1 MKVVKAA
8 LALAGVAAVAL
19 YVVVALVI
27 ELIARLLP
35 LIVLA
40 AVVALIV
47 YLWRRKGGTRKRQ
60 QALPAP
66 GWADARDQPV
76 LDPGIAA
83 RPQWVTAPQQPV
95 PAVPTHRRHLIL
107 GATDAGDG
115 HGDGYLRLGPSVD
128 SPSPLQPH
136 VVSGSRSRARRGD
149 SRARP
154 RSARP

>member
-19 YVVVALVI
+19 YVVIALVI

-40 AVVALIV
+40 AVVALVV
-47 YLWRRKGGTRKRQ
+47 YLWRRTSGTRKRR

-76 LDPGIAA
+76 IVPAIAA
-83 RPQWVTAPQQPV
+83 PAQLVTAHQQSA
-95 PAVPTHRRHLIL
+95 PAVPTHRDSHLII
-107 GATDAGDG
+107 AADAGDS
-115 HGDGYLRLGPSVD
+115 HGDGYLRLGPSVE
-128 SPSPLQPH
+128 SPSPSQPH

-149 SRARP
+149 SRVRP
-154 RSARP
+154 RSGRP